1 MAPLLIVSVVLALA
15 QAVSPSAE
23 LDQPLTPAALSDL
36 QHKAANGDSAAQN
49 HLGVLYR
56 HGLGVDK
63 SQADAVRWFR
73 KAAKQG
79 NSTAMF
85 NIAASYY
92 NGEGVA
98 VDEAQAYTWF
108 LLAAEGGSVPARDG
122 VERLGAPLSPA
133 ERAEAFRKAG
143 DMCLKGEEVPKDFDK
158 ALKWAERAAKAG
170 DTDSMLWL
178 AETYQEGRGVPKNAV
193 RGLEWCRLAANNL
206 SASGMYCLG
215 HLYHEGIAVPKD
227 FGLAAKWFAKA
238 VEGAHVQAAY
248 ELGEMYLSGETG
260 KVDRKKAFFYFVL
273 SATAQ
278 FAPAESA
285 RGQLLGQLSARETE
299 SVKKDV
305 MRWIVAHQT
314 PALARSLKAH

>member
-98 VDEAQAYTWF
+98 VDEAQGIRQISTG
-108 LLAAEGGSVPARDG
+108 AEIV
-122 VERLGAPLSPA
+122 
-133 ERAEAFRKAG
+133 
-143 DMCLKGEEVPKDFDK
+143 
-158 ALKWAERAAKAG
+158 
-170 DTDSMLWL
+170 
-178 AETYQEGRGVPKNAV
+178 
-193 RGLEWCRLAANNL
+193 
-206 SASGMYCLG
+206 
-215 HLYHEGIAVPKD
+215 
-227 FGLAAKWFAKA
+227 FAK
-238 VEGAHVQAAY
+238 
-248 ELGEMYLSGETG
+248 M
-260 KVDRKKAFFYFVL
+260 
-273 SATAQ
+273 ATASVDGEVWLE
-278 FAPAESA
+278 AP
-285 RGQLLGQLSARETE
+285 QL
-299 SVKKDV
+299 
-305 MRWIVAHQT
+305 
-314 PALARSLKAH
+314 